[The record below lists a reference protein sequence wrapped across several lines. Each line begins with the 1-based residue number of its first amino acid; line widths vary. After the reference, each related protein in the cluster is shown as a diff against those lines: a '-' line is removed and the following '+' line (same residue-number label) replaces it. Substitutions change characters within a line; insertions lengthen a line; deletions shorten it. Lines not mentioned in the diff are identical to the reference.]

1 MHTKLTIPERLKDLR
16 VSEKR
21 MSLQELSDAT
31 GIPSSTLGNYEKDE
45 NIDMS
50 LGNLITLANFYN
62 VSTDYLLCR
71 TELRKH
77 KNQSVSDL
85 HLNDDAIQILTDKK
99 YNPRLLSEL
108 LTHENF
114 KKFMTDLE
122 IYIDGFNDKGIQIAN
137 AFLDVMRCKLTELGA
152 DSTDTFA
159 NVFDNAHIEAEQYYM
174 NILSADLKPIVSDLR
189 NIHMKDSNTASDI
202 DYHSMVKNI
211 IDDFATQIPTTVN
224 DDTESSNDAYING
237 LLLLFCKN
245 LEMKVTQLSVEEKQ
259 TLKEI
264 FSCSKP
270 AKEHRKL
277 RRRNPFE
284 QVQKA
289 DNATQAQM
297 IMYSKMFKINF
308 SKMDPYEFKTLTD
321 ILQRYSDA
329 FKMPKGN
336 GRGKKK

>member
-31 GIPSSTLGNYEKDE
+31 DIPSSTLGNYEKDE

-85 HLNDDAIQILTDKK
+85 RLNDDAIQILTDKK

-152 DSTDTFA
+152 DSTDAFA
-159 NVFDNAHIEAEQYYM
+159 SVFDNSHIEAEQYYM
-174 NILSADLKPIVSDLR
+174 NILSSDLKPIVSDLR
-189 NIHMKDSNTASDI
+189 NAHTKDSNTASGI
-202 DYHSMVKNI
+202 DYQSMVKNI
-211 IDDFATQIPTTVN
+211 IDDFASQILTTAD

-245 LEMKVTQLSVEEKQ
+245 LEMKVTQLSTEEKQ
-259 TLKEI
+259 TLREI
-264 FSCSKP
+264 FSRSKP

-277 RRRNPFE
+277 RRRNP
-284 QVQKA
+284 K
-289 DNATQAQM
+289 
-297 IMYSKMFKINF
+297 
-308 SKMDPYEFKTLTD
+308 L
-321 ILQRYSDA
+321 
-329 FKMPKGN
+329 
-336 GRGKKK
+336 

>member
-1 MHTKLTIPERLKDLR
+1 
-16 VSEKR
+16 

-50 LGNLITLANFYN
+50 LGNLITLADFYN

-85 HLNDDAIQILTDKK
+85 HLNDDAIQLLTDKK

-114 KKFMTDLE
+114 RKFMTDLE

-152 DSTDTFA
+152 DSTDAFA
-159 NVFDNAHIEAEQYYM
+159 SVFDNSHIEAEQYYM

-189 NIHMKDSNTASDI
+189 NTHMKDSNTASDI
-202 DYHSMVKNI
+202 DYQSMVKNI

>member
-1 MHTKLTIPERLKDLR
+1 
-16 VSEKR
+16 

-50 LGNLITLANFYN
+50 LGNLITLAGFYN
-62 VSTDYLLCR
+62 VSTNYLLCR

-77 KNQSVSDL
+77 K
-85 HLNDDAIQILTDKK
+85 
-99 YNPRLLSEL
+99 
-108 LTHENF
+108 NF

-152 DSTDTFA
+152 DSSDAFA
-159 NVFDNAHIEAEQYYM
+159 NVFYNSHIESGQYYM

-202 DYHSMVKNI
+202 DYQNMVRNI
-211 IDDFATQIPTTVN
+211 IDDFTTQILTTAD
-224 DDTESSNDAYING
+224 DDTVSSNDAYING

-264 FSCSKP
+264 FSRSKP
-270 AKEHRKL
+270 AKKHRKL
-277 RRRNPFE
+277 RRRNP
-284 QVQKA
+284 K
-289 DNATQAQM
+289 
-297 IMYSKMFKINF
+297 
-308 SKMDPYEFKTLTD
+308 L
-321 ILQRYSDA
+321 
-329 FKMPKGN
+329 
-336 GRGKKK
+336 

>member
-50 LGNLITLANFYN
+50 LSNLITLANFYN

-85 HLNDDAIQILTDKK
+85 RLNDDAIQILTDKK

-159 NVFDNAHIEAEQYYM
+159 TVFDNSHIESEQYYM
-174 NILSADLKPIVSDLR
+174 NILSADLKPIVADLR
-189 NIHMKDSNTASDI
+189 NTHMKDSNTASDI
-202 DYHSMVKNI
+202 DYQSMVKNI
-211 IDDFATQIPTTVN
+211 IDDFASQILTTAD

-264 FSCSKP
+264 FSRSKP

-277 RRRNPFE
+277 RRRNP
-284 QVQKA
+284 K
-289 DNATQAQM
+289 
-297 IMYSKMFKINF
+297 
-308 SKMDPYEFKTLTD
+308 L
-321 ILQRYSDA
+321 
-329 FKMPKGN
+329 
-336 GRGKKK
+336 

>member
-50 LGNLITLANFYN
+50 LGNLITLTNFYN

-85 HLNDDAIQILTDKK
+85 RLNDDAIQILTDKK

-159 NVFDNAHIEAEQYYM
+159 TVFDNSHIESEQYYM
-174 NILSADLKPIVSDLR
+174 NILSDDLKPIVSDLR
-189 NIHMKDSNTASDI
+189 NAHMKDSNTASNI
-202 DYHSMVKNI
+202 DYQSMVKNI
-211 IDDFATQIPTTVN
+211 IDDFTSQIPTTA
-224 DDTESSNDAYING
+224 DDDAESSNDAYING

-245 LEMKVTQLSVEEKQ
+245 LEMKVSQLSVEEKQ

-264 FSCSKP
+264 FSRSKP

-277 RRRNPFE
+277 RRRNP
-284 QVQKA
+284 K
-289 DNATQAQM
+289 
-297 IMYSKMFKINF
+297 
-308 SKMDPYEFKTLTD
+308 L
-321 ILQRYSDA
+321 
-329 FKMPKGN
+329 
-336 GRGKKK
+336 

>member
-1 MHTKLTIPERLKDLR
+1 
-16 VSEKR
+16 

-50 LGNLITLANFYN
+50 LGNLITLADFYN

-152 DSTDTFA
+152 DSTDAFA
-159 NVFDNAHIEAEQYYM
+159 SVFDNSHIEAEQYYM
-174 NILSADLKPIVSDLR
+174 NILSTDLKPIVSDLR
-189 NIHMKDSNTASDI
+189 NTHMKDSNTASDI
-202 DYHSMVKNI
+202 DYQSMVKNI
-211 IDDFATQIPTTVN
+211 IDDFASQIPTTAD

>member
-31 GIPSSTLGNYEKDE
+31 DIPSSTLGNYEKDE

-85 HLNDDAIQILTDKK
+85 RLNDDAIQILTDKK

-114 KKFMTDLE
+114 KKFITDLE

-152 DSTDTFA
+152 DSTDAFA
-159 NVFDNAHIEAEQYYM
+159 SVFDNSHIEAEQYYM
-174 NILSADLKPIVSDLR
+174 NILSSDLKPIVSDLR
-189 NIHMKDSNTASDI
+189 NAHTKDSNTASGI
-202 DYHSMVKNI
+202 DYQSMVKNI
-211 IDDFATQIPTTVN
+211 IDDFASQILTTAD

-245 LEMKVTQLSVEEKQ
+245 LEMKVTQLSTEEKQ

-264 FSCSKP
+264 FSRSKP

-277 RRRNPFE
+277 RRRNP
-284 QVQKA
+284 K
-289 DNATQAQM
+289 
-297 IMYSKMFKINF
+297 
-308 SKMDPYEFKTLTD
+308 L
-321 ILQRYSDA
+321 
-329 FKMPKGN
+329 
-336 GRGKKK
+336 

>member
-45 NIDMS
+45 NVDIS
-50 LGNLITLANFYN
+50 LGNLLTLADFYH

-71 TELRKH
+71 TELREHTNK
-77 KNQSVSDL
+77 SVSDL
-85 HLNDDAIQILTDKK
+85 HLNDDAVQILTDKK

-114 KKFMTDLE
+114 KEFMTDLE

-152 DSTDTFA
+152 DSTDAFA
-159 NVFDNAHIEAEQYYM
+159 SVFDNSHIEAEQYYM
-174 NILSADLKPIVSDLR
+174 NILSSDLKSIVSDLR
-189 NIHMKDSNTASDI
+189 NAHTKDSNTASGI
-202 DYHSMVKNI
+202 DYQSMVKNI
-211 IDDFATQIPTTVN
+211 IDDFTSPTQIA
-224 DDTESSNDAYING
+224 TEDNPEASNDAYING

-245 LEMKVTQLSVEEKQ
+245 LEMKITQLSVEEKQ

-264 FSCSKP
+264 FSRSKP
-270 AKEHRKL
+270 AKEHRKR
-277 RRRNPFE
+277 RRRNP
-284 QVQKA
+284 K
-289 DNATQAQM
+289 
-297 IMYSKMFKINF
+297 
-308 SKMDPYEFKTLTD
+308 L
-321 ILQRYSDA
+321 
-329 FKMPKGN
+329 
-336 GRGKKK
+336 

>member
-50 LGNLITLANFYN
+50 LSNLITLANFYN

-85 HLNDDAIQILTDKK
+85 RLNDDAIQILTDKK

-159 NVFDNAHIEAEQYYM
+159 TVFDNSHIESEQYYM
-174 NILSADLKPIVSDLR
+174 NILSADLKPIVADLR
-189 NIHMKDSNTASDI
+189 NTHMKDSNTASDI
-202 DYHSMVKNI
+202 DYQSMVKSI
-211 IDDFATQIPTTVN
+211 IDDFVTQIPPTID
-224 DDTESSNDAYING
+224 DDTEPSNDAYING

-245 LEMKVTQLSVEEKQ
+245 LEMKVSQLSMEEKRI
-259 TLKEI
+259 LKEI
-264 FSCSKP
+264 FSRSKP

-277 RRRNPFE
+277 RRKNP
-284 QVQKA
+284 K
-289 DNATQAQM
+289 
-297 IMYSKMFKINF
+297 
-308 SKMDPYEFKTLTD
+308 L
-321 ILQRYSDA
+321 
-329 FKMPKGN
+329 
-336 GRGKKK
+336 

>member
-31 GIPSSTLGNYEKDE
+31 DIPSSTLGNYEKDE

-77 KNQSVSDL
+77 KNQSVPDL

-152 DSTDTFA
+152 DSTDAFA
-159 NVFDNAHIEAEQYYM
+159 SVFDNSHIEAEQYYM
-174 NILSADLKPIVSDLR
+174 NILSSDLKPIVSDLR
-189 NIHMKDSNTASDI
+189 NAHTKDSNTASGI
-202 DYHSMVKNI
+202 DYQSMVKNI
-211 IDDFATQIPTTVN
+211 IDDFASQILTTAD

-245 LEMKVTQLSVEEKQ
+245 LEMKVTQLSTEEKQ

-264 FSCSKP
+264 FSRSKP

-277 RRRNPFE
+277 RRRNP
-284 QVQKA
+284 K
-289 DNATQAQM
+289 
-297 IMYSKMFKINF
+297 
-308 SKMDPYEFKTLTD
+308 L
-321 ILQRYSDA
+321 
-329 FKMPKGN
+329 
-336 GRGKKK
+336 

>member
-62 VSTDYLLCR
+62 IITDYLLCR

-85 HLNDDAIQILTDKK
+85 HLNDDAVQILTDEK

-114 KKFMTDLE
+114 WKFMTDPE
-122 IYIDGFNDKGIQIAN
+122 IYIDGFNDKEIQIAN
-137 AFLDVMRCKLTELGA
+137 AFLDVMRYKSNELGA
-152 DSTDTFA
+152 DSTNAFTKIFDTS
-159 NVFDNAHIEAEQYYM
+159 HIETEQYYI
-174 NILSADLKPIVSDLR
+174 NILLEDLKPIVSDLR
-189 NIHMKDSNTASDI
+189 NTHMKDSDTASDI
-202 DYHSMVKNI
+202 DYQSMVKNI
-211 IDDFATQIPTTVN
+211 IDHFISPPQIAAENNSET
-224 DDTESSNDAYING
+224 SNEAYING

-245 LEMKVTQLSVEEKQ
+245 LEMKIQCHLDKDCFIVRNSYLNDIWI
-259 TLKEI
+259 L
-264 FSCSKP
+264 
-270 AKEHRKL
+270 
-277 RRRNPFE
+277 RNPF
-284 QVQKA
+284 
-289 DNATQAQM
+289 
-297 IMYSKMFKINF
+297 FNF
-308 SKMDPYEFKTLTD
+308 RL
-321 ILQRYSDA
+321 
-329 FKMPKGN
+329 
-336 GRGKKK
+336 KKS